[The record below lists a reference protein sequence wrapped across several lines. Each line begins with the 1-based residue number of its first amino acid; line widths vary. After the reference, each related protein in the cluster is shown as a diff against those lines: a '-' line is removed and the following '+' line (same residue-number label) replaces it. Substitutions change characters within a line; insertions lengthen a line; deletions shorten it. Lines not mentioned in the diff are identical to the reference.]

1 MLVARFAPSPTGR
14 LHLGHAHSALF
25 GWTIARRTGGRFLLR
40 IEDIDQT
47 RCRPAFEADLI
58 EDLRRLGIDWDGPVR
73 RQSDHMDDYRAALDR
88 LDAMGLIYPCFCTRK
103 DIAAEIARAGGAPHG
118 PDGALYPGTCRR
130 LTPDERRRRMES
142 GAAFALRLD
151 VAKAAALAGP
161 LTWVDRDAGLQTA
174 TPQILG
180 DVVLARKECPTSY
193 HLSVTVDD
201 ALQRVT
207 LVTRGRDLFFATHLH
222 RLLQA
227 LLGLDVPQ
235 WAHHPLLTNAAGE
248 RLSKRDGA
256 ASLRSLFDAGMTGEQ
271 VRALALG
278 GGVEDAA
285 EDIFRF
291 RLTIGEIMV

>member
-25 GWTIARRTGGRFLLR
+25 GWTIARRAGGRFLLR
-40 IEDIDQT
+40 IEDIDLT

-88 LDAMGLIYPCFCTRK
+88 LDDMGLIYPCFCTRK

-130 LTPDERRRRMES
+130 LATDERRRRMEN

-151 VAKAAALAGP
+151 MAKAAALAGP
-161 LTWVDRDAGLQTA
+161 LAWVDRRRGPQRA
-174 TPQILG
+174 TPEMLG
-180 DVVLARKECPTSY
+180 DVVLARKERPTSY

-201 ALQRVT
+201 ALQGVT
-207 LVTRGRDLFFATHLH
+207 LVTRGEDLFFASHLH

-227 LLGLDVPQ
+227 LLGLGVPE
-235 WAHHPLLTNAAGE
+235 WDHHPLLTNAAGE

-256 ASLRSLFDAGMTGEQ
+256 ATLRSLFDAGLSAQQ

-278 GGVEDAA
+278 AQPA
-285 EDIFRF
+285 QP
-291 RLTIGEIMV
+291 